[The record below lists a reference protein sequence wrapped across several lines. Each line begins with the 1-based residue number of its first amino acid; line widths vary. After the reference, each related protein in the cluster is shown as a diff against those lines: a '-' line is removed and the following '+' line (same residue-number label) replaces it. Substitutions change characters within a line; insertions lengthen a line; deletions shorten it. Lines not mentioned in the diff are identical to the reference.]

1 MKICGLGVTESTAIV
16 VGEGKIIIW
25 NLPVGNCVPDV
36 RANAYDSV
44 RTIAFN
50 HPPPFP
56 GRLHSASISPDFNHL
71 VITGGGGK
79 GLDIYGM
86 STGTHLVGTTTHVY
100 QPWFTRD
107 GREIRH
113 SRGFSGGHKIIR
125 GSEGS
130 GVIGLEPVRD
140 GGGPSG
146 GHLWESSYGYK
157 VTDDGWILD
166 SRNESYGCLIIGG
179 LRLSFGYGMDG
190 FLRCPI
196 VDYQNLLLWGCTS
209 DRTSGQCFRFPLS
222 MICLFSVHHLYS
234 ENSSFVRGPAV
245 WSLDSTCRR
254 GGSSHKR
261 DVVGE
266 RSGGDL

>member
-1 MKICGLGVTESTAIV
+1 MKICGLGVTKSTAIV

-25 NLPVGNCVPDV
+25 NLPVGNCVPGV
-36 RANAYDSV
+36 RANTCDSV

-166 SRNESYGCLIIGG
+166 SRKKRVIWLPHHWRAEVEFRIRDGRFLALFDRGLPEPVIIG
-179 LRLSFGYGMDG
+179 
-190 FLRCPI
+190 
-196 VDYQNLLLWGCTS
+196 
-209 DRTSGQCFRFPLS
+209 
-222 MICLFSVHHLYS
+222 LY
-234 ENSSFVRGPAV
+234 E
-245 WSLDSTCRR
+245 
-254 GGSSHKR
+254 
-261 DVVGE
+261 
-266 RSGGDL
+266 